1 MVSRQGSRYRLVR
14 AEGRAAQA
22 PVLDADQQAVVD
34 HPGGPLLVLAGPGT
48 GKTTT
53 LVEAVVDRVRNR
65 GLSPDEV
72 LVLTFGR
79 KAATELRD
87 RITGRLGKTTRVMPS
102 MTFHSFC
109 YALLRRFTPADAFD
123 VPLRLPSGPEQSL
136 RLSEALSGSRE
147 VGAVHWPRSLHPALK
162 TRGFTD
168 EVQAV
173 IGKARQLGLDPED
186 LTEIGRSAE
195 RAEWVAVGDFFEEYL
210 QILDHEQVLD
220 YSELIHR
227 AVILAQQPSVQ
238 DKLRAEF
245 KAVFVDEYQD
255 TDPGQTMLLQAIA
268 GDGRD
273 LVVVGD
279 PDQSIY
285 TFRGADVRGLLRF
298 TEEFP
303 SVSGE
308 PAAQIALATTRRF
321 GTTLQRVS
329 RNVVN
334 RLGVPGALDRDTFD
348 RFRNPDAS
356 SCVYGA
362 GKVEA
367 NLYSTS
373 GAELEH
379 IADLLRRAHVQDG
392 VGWHEM
398 AVLVRSGSRSIPP
411 LRRAL
416 AAAGIPVDVA
426 GDELPLSR
434 EPAVRPMLLALRA
447 VADPAT
453 LTVDVVRAL
462 ALSPLGAMDAGQLR
476 RLARVLRKR
485 DREAADG
492 QRLPKSSDELLRDA
506 LLNPLLLDEQA
517 SPAEARFAALGERL
531 LKARNIVNAGA
542 APDEVMW
549 SLWSESP
556 WLRRLRGQAHSGG
569 ETARA
574 ANRDLDSLCAL
585 FDAAGRAEEQI
596 GFKGVSAFLSE
607 LESLDIAGD
616 NRFDGT
622 YREAGVQ
629 LMTAHRSKGLQWRLV
644 VVAGV
649 QEAQWP
655 DLRRRGSL
663 LQPDRLGRDGL
674 VDPLSAGALL
684 AEERRLFYVA
694 ITRARER
701 LIVTAVQAPEADGDQ
716 PSRFLGELDIP
727 LKLVAGRP
735 RRPLSLPGLVADL
748 RCVLADP
755 ASSPALKRVA
765 ADRLA
770 QLADAVDDREQALV
784 PTADPGR
791 WWGVRERTKSER
803 PIADPEL
810 PVPLSGSALT
820 TIVDCPL
827 RWFLT
832 RRAGGETPST
842 SAIGFGQVLHTLAD
856 AVATGTLP
864 PSVDELNGW
873 LDKVW
878 TQLDFESAWISDRER
893 VEAEQALR
901 RFVAWHQGRPER
913 TLVGTEVEFDV
924 LLPDAEQPA
933 VRVKGRMDRVEKD
946 GEGTIRVV
954 DLKTG
959 RNLPTKPA
967 LARHVQLAIYQRA
980 IASRQVAAAG
990 PEAVAGGAELVQLRH
1005 DDSGFPKVQHQAPL
1019 DPDDNGK
1026 TWLDEAVEDA
1036 EHMVRT
1042 EEFTAQRNDGC
1053 SRCEAK
1059 PLCPIQPEGREIV

>member
-1 MVSRQGSRYRLVR
+1 VT
-14 AEGRAAQA
+14 QA
-22 PVLDADQQAVVD
+22 PVLDDDQRAVVK

-53 LVEAVVDRVRNR
+53 LVEAVVDRVVNR
-65 GLSPDEV
+65 GASPDQV

-87 RITGRLGKTTRVMPS
+87 RITARLGRTTRVMPS

-123 VPLRLPSGPEQSL
+123 VPLRLPSGPEQAV
-136 RLSEALSGSRE
+136 RLSEALGGSRE
-147 VGAVHWPRSLHPALK
+147 VGVVRWPPSLHAALK

-186 LTEIGRSAE
+186 LSAAGRSAD

-210 QILDHEQVLD
+210 QVLDHEQVLD

-227 AVILAQQPSVQ
+227 AVILAQRPDVQ
-238 DKLRAEF
+238 ARLRAEF
-245 KAVFVDEYQD
+245 KVVFVDEYQD
-255 TDPGQTMLLQAIA
+255 TDPGQTKLLQAIA

-285 TFRGADVRGLLRF
+285 TFRGADVRGLMRF
-298 TEEFP
+298 TEEFRTAT
-303 SVSGE
+303 GE

-334 RLGVPGALDRDTFD
+334 RLGVPGTLDRDTFE

-356 SCVYGA
+356 GCVYGP

-379 IADLLRRAHVQDG
+379 IADLLRRAHVTDG

-398 AVLVRSGSRSIPP
+398 AVLVRSGRRSIPP

-447 VADPAT
+447 VADPST

-462 ALSPLGAMDAGQLR
+462 AQSPLGAMDAGQLR

-485 DREAADG
+485 DREAAAG
-492 QRLPKSSDELLRDA
+492 RRLPRSSDELLRDA
-506 LLNPLLLDEQA
+506 LADPLLLDEQA

-531 LKARNIVNAGA
+531 LKARTIVTAGA

-556 WLRRLRGQAHSGG
+556 WLRKLRAQSNGGG
-569 ETARA
+569 EAART

-585 FDAAGRAEEQI
+585 FDAAGRAEEQV
-596 GFKGVSAFLSE
+596 GFKGVTAFLSE

-616 NRFDGT
+616 NRFDTT

-649 QEAQWP
+649 QAGQWP

-663 LQPDRLGRDGL
+663 LEPDRLGPEGL
-674 VDPLSAGALL
+674 VEPLSAGAML

-716 PSRFLGELDIP
+716 PSRLLTELDIP
-727 LKLVAGRP
+727 LKLVPGRP
-735 RRPLSLPGLVADL
+735 RRPLSLSGLVADL

-755 ASSPALKRVA
+755 ASSPALRRAA

-770 QLADAVDDREQALV
+770 LLADATDDRSHPLV
-784 PTADPGR
+784 PVADPER
-791 WWGVRERTKSER
+791 WWGVRERTRSER
-803 PIADPEL
+803 PVADPDL

-827 RWFLT
+827 RWFLQ
-832 RRAGGETPST
+832 RKAGGESPGTA
-842 SAIGFGQVLHTLAD
+842 AIGFGMVLHTLAD

-864 PSVDELNGW
+864 ADSDELSGW

-878 TQLDFESAWISDRER
+878 TQLDFESSWISDRER
-893 VEAEQALR
+893 GEAELALR
-901 RFVAWHQGRPER
+901 RFVAWHTGRPDR
-913 TLVGTEVEFDV
+913 KLLGSEVDFAV
-924 LLPDAEQPA
+924 LLPDEDKPVVQ
-933 VRVKGRMDRVEKD
+933 VKGRMDRIEQD
-946 GEGTIRVV
+946 GDGAIRVI

-959 RNLPTKPA
+959 RTIPTGPA

-980 IASRQVAAAG
+980 IESRQLTQLG
-990 PEAVAGGAELVQLRH
+990 EEPRSGGAELIQLRH
-1005 DDSGFPKVQHQAPL
+1005 DQAGLPKVQGQAPL
-1019 DPDDNGK
+1019 EPGDDGR

-1036 EHMVRT
+1036 AEMVRS
-1042 EEFTAQRNDGC
+1042 EEFVARRNDGC
-1053 SRCEAK
+1053 ARCEVRG
-1059 PLCPIQPEGREIV
+1059 LCPIQPEGREVV